1 MKILEYNPENV
12 IKKQIK
18 DNDNLHSQLNQLLQI
33 LVQQQQQILNF
44 LLSKSKHLFSKHCFL
59 VFPFYI
65 PRDMLMFFRGYKKQ
79 IMGNEGFMNLSKVHV
94 VLAEELM
101 IKLVLSVI

>member
-18 DNDNLHSQLNQLLQI
+18 YNDNLHSQLNQLFQI
-33 LVQQQQQILNF
+33 FVQQQQQILTF

-59 VFPFYI
+59 VFIFYI
-65 PRDMLMFFRGYKKQ
+65 P
-79 IMGNEGFMNLSKVHV
+79 
-94 VLAEELM
+94 
-101 IKLVLSVI
+101 